1 MDVCQEDDAPRG
13 RYVVFVFSYV
23 QVIDGT
29 IVWAATT
36 KNDDYIK
43 MQGLKQLVTAPEH
56 RKEIVAGGLWEYC
69 VSCGYWVL

>member
-1 MDVCQEDDAPRG
+1 MVKLLTAG
-13 RYVVFVFSYV
+13 
-23 QVIDGT
+23 

-36 KNDDYIK
+36 KDDDYIK

-69 VSCGYWVL
+69 VSRTWFDYHP